1 MGVIT
6 EDPKEWECHEY
17 HFQLAHERKTYYLSS
32 HNFSVDPFHQGIRY
46 PKTTISTMG
55 SEIYSS
61 PCFIPISTG
70 DDMHEEA
77 QALVH
82 RLLNLVIF
90 S

>member
-1 MGVIT
+1 
-6 EDPKEWECHEY
+6 
-17 HFQLAHERKTYYLSS
+17 
-32 HNFSVDPFHQGIRY
+32 
-46 PKTTISTMG
+46 MG